1 MYVCV
6 CIHEILNVS
15 IKVQKHCAAHAR
27 SAMMKFGAE
36 NILRGE
42 WAWPMNSGGQ
52 AVVVV
57 VQQVVVARVVA
68 AADHGAPGE
77 GQRSLMVA
85 LGGVAVV
92 VAGVA
97 LLRLLPLAVLFVLHA
112 AVLEP
117 YLHLPLR
124 QVEVARQLPP
134 LLLGHV
140 GVEEELLFQLQ
151 RLELGVGLAFL
162 AHGHV
167 ARPLQRVAAAQNA
180 CEHDGTTCYCQ
191 RVTHRR
197 CRLTTHAT

>member
-1 MYVCV
+1 VGV
-6 CIHEILNVS
+6 
-15 IKVQKHCAAHAR
+15 
-27 SAMMKFGAE
+27 
-36 NILRGE
+36 
-42 WAWPMNSGGQ
+42 AWRSGGQ

-57 VQQVVVARVVA
+57 VQQVVVARVVAAA

-97 LLRLLPLAVLFVLHA
+97 LLRLLPLAVLLVLHA

-117 YLHLPLR
+117 YFHLTLR

-140 GVEEELLFQLQ
+140 RVEEELLLQLQ

-162 AHGHV
+162 AHSHV
-167 ARPLQRVAAAQNA
+167 ASPLQRVAAAQHA
-180 CEHDGTTCYCQ
+180 CEHDGTTGYCQ
-191 RVTHRR
+191 RVTHRP
-197 CRLTTHAT
+197 CRLTTHATYS

>member
-1 MYVCV
+1 MCV
-6 CIHEILNVS
+6 FVFMKSSTRVHL
-15 IKVQKHCAAHAR
+15 KVQKHCAHAP
-27 SAMMKFGAE
+27 SAAIGLKFGAE
-36 NILRGE
+36 RFSGE
-42 WAWPMNSGGQ
+42 WAWPSGSQ

-57 VQQVVVARVVA
+57 VQQVVVARMVA

-97 LLRLLPLAVLFVLHA
+97 LLRLLPLAVLLVLHA

-117 YLHLPLR
+117 DLYLALR

-140 GVEEELLFQLQ
+140 GVEEELLLQLQ

-162 AHGHV
+162 AHRHV
-167 ARPLQRVAAAQNA
+167 ARPLERVAAAQHA
-180 CEHDGTTCYCQ
+180 CEHDGTTGYCQ
-191 RVTHRR
+191 RVTHRP